1 MTYIPILTDPTE
13 FNGKESEKC
22 ERCHNDL
29 TFDEIQNELLECD
42 ECIKDQ
48 ELDDIKTNYK
58 TNN

>member
-1 MTYIPILTDPTE
+1 MTYTPILPDPTE
-13 FNGKESEKC
+13 YNEQEPQRC
-22 ERCHNDL
+22 ERCDGDL
-29 TFDEIQNELLECD
+29 SNFEINEEQKECD

>member
-1 MTYIPILTDPTE
+1 MAYIPILPNPIE
-13 FNGKESEKC
+13 WNEPEQEKC

-29 TFDEIQNELLECD
+29 TFDEIQNELLECF
-42 ECIKDQ
+42 ECIEDQ

>member
-1 MTYIPILTDPTE
+1 MNYKAILTDPTE
-13 FNGKESEKC
+13 FDGIELEKC

-29 TFDEIQNELLECD
+29 TFDEIQNELLECF
-42 ECIKDQ
+42 ECIEDQ